1 MFESNFNPRAV
12 GERLKK
18 ARLDKGYTQEQ
29 IVQKLGYRAV
39 STVSSHECGTRM
51 PRPEELNSLAILYG
65 VSVDWLFTGEE
76 VGVFNEANS
85 RAETTFSDRTT
96 QKAKDMYTKLLKEGF
111 NEKQIEKF
119 IAMVIEIKRA
129 AR

>member
-1 MFESNFNPRAV
+1 MLESNFNPRAV

-29 IVQKLGYRAV
+29 IVHRLGYKAV

-51 PRPEELNSLAILYG
+51 PRPEELNALAILYG

-76 VGVFNEANS
+76 IRVFSDANS
-85 RAETTFSDRTT
+85 KTAPTFNDRTT
-96 QKAKDMYTKLLKEGF
+96 QKAKDMYTRLLKEGF
-111 NEKQIEKF
+111 SDKQIEKF